1 MNPEVKKIFV
11 LFNELIQNQSDNI
24 LLPPCLK
31 LPNSNSRVFLRNKL
45 TNRRPSKYQYILTF
59 EDLLKLKTTNVLDI
73 FLIIIQNIIFLSKKS
88 FF

>member
-11 LFNELIQNQSDNI
+11 LFNELIQDQPDNI

-31 LPNSNSRVFLRNKL
+31 LPNPNPRVFLRNKL

-59 EDLLKLKTTNVLDI
+59 EDLLKLKETDI
-73 FLIIIQNIIFLSKKS
+73 VDSWPLCQS
-88 FF
+88 FREPRI